1 MGWRCVVLYPLTKR
15 LIEMIMGFHN
25 QTNAPQ
31 DWGANHPSGSRQLY
45 LNKML
50 VERDSSMS
58 MLQSVQLEESPFMER
73 FILDQPE
80 KALKTACFTYCLVY
94 VIISID
100 IPSIRTSNRESK
112 PFSSLNPSRLIQ
124 SSKPE

>member
-1 MGWRCVVLYPLTKR
+1 MVLYPLTKR

-31 DWGANHPSGSRQLY
+31 YWGANHPFGSRKLY

-100 IPSIRTSNRESK
+100 IPSIRTSNQESK
-112 PFSSLNPSRLIQ
+112 PFQ
-124 SSKPE
+124 V